1 MRKLSLGQI
10 IISFIAAAVMIFCL
24 SFILGML
31 SPKGKSIKTEEKSG
45 EKVIPLNTDIDEDT
59 LSKLKEFE
67 EYRLLEVTPSN
78 LGKKDI
84 FKEER

>member
-10 IISFIAAAVMIFCL
+10 IISFIAIAVMIFSL
-24 SFILGML
+24 SFVIGSF
-31 SPKGKSIKTEEKSG
+31 SPKGKSIKTEETG
-45 EKVIPLNTDIDEDT
+45 EKVIPLNTDIDKDT